1 MNWIADSDC
10 PGLTKKQRDKSK
22 RGVKWVLVELVSGRY
37 Y

>member
-1 MNWIADSDC
+1 MNWIVDSDC
-10 PGLTKKQRDKSK
+10 LESTRKRRDKSK